1 MKWFEAHT
9 IKKMD
14 PSYLVTIKFVDIARV
29 YVTGTTAGEV
39 KLWDSSDCNC
49 IGILNSED
57 WNPKALI
64 RQLNKT

>member
-1 MKWFEAHT
+1 
-9 IKKMD
+9 MD
-14 PSYLVTIKFVDIARV
+14 PSYVVTIKFVDIARV

-39 KLWDSSDCNC
+39 KIWDSSDCSC

-57 WNPKALI
+57 WNPKGLI